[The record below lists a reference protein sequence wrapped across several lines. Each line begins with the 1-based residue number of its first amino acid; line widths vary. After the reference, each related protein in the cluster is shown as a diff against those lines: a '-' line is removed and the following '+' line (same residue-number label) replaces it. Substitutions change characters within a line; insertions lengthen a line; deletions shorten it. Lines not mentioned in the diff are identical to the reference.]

1 MSKISKN
8 SRERLSQEILR
19 VLFENNLKPL
29 TTKDIADELIRDD
42 EFILQLLKELHQH
55 KIVKTLP
62 HYTRRKYWAM
72 TPEAYAEY
80 KKLL

>member
-8 SRERLSQEILR
+8 SRERLSQEVLR
-19 VLFENNLKPL
+19 ILFENTLKPMS
-29 TTKDIADELIRDD
+29 TKDIADELIRDD
-42 EFILQLLKELHQH
+42 EFILQLLKELHHH
-55 KIVKTLP
+55 KIVKILP
-62 HYTRRKYWAM
+62 NYTRRKYWTM